1 MLFDIRGRRKRFI
14 QVIYVALAVLMGGG
28 LVLFGIGGGTSGGLL
43 DGLGISGG
51 TSSDPRFDDRIER
64 AQETLETSPDDE
76 KALLSLAE
84 AHFLKAQT
92 ELEVDEQGR
101 QSVTEEAQA
110 DYVAAI
116 EAWETYLATK
126 PEKPDDSVA
135 ALVLRAY
142 GFTISLDDLPSELKT
157 EVKGAYE
164 AANVVAE
171 SQPSFGTYLTLT
183 QAALLAGEEKAAKE
197 AEKKTLAEA
206 PDESSK
212 TAAKSQIASA
222 KQQAD
227 VVQKYIEGK
236 APTTAEGP
244 NPLSGIGGG
253 LAPTDPAAPT
263 EPAPAPVPEPTGGG
277 AGKPTGGDNGKK

>member
-51 TSSDPRFDDRIER
+51 GSSSDPQFDDRIER
-64 AQETLETSPDDE
+64 AQTTLETSPDDE

-101 QSVTEEAQA
+101 QTVTEEAES
-110 DYVAAI
+110 DYTAAI
-116 EAWETYLATK
+116 EAWETYLDTK

-142 GFTISLDDLPSELKT
+142 GYTLSLDDLPAELKT

-171 SQPSFGTYLTLT
+171 AQPSFGTYLTLT
-183 QAALLAGEEKAAKE
+183 QTALLAGEDKAAKE
-197 AEKKTLAEA
+197 AEKKTFAEA
-206 PDESSK
+206 PDETSK
-212 TAAKSQIASA
+212 SAAKSQIASA
-222 KQQAD
+222 KRQAV
-227 VVQKYIEGK
+227 VVQQYIEGK
-236 APTTAEGP
+236 APATAAEGP
-244 NPLSGIGGG
+244 NPLSGLGGG
-253 LAPTDPAAPT
+253 LAPTDPAAGA
-263 EPAPAPVPEPTGGG
+263 EPAPVPEPTGGG
-277 AGKPTGGDNGKK
+277 NGKK

>member
-1 MLFDIRGRRKRFI
+1 
-14 QVIYVALAVLMGGG
+14 VALAVLMGGG

-51 TSSDPRFDDRIER
+51 GTSSDPQFDDRIER
-64 AQETLETSPDDE
+64 AQATLETSPDDE

-84 AHFLKAQT
+84 AHFLRAQT

-101 QSVTEEAQA
+101 QTVTEEAQS
-110 DYVAAI
+110 DYAAAI
-116 EAWETYLATK
+116 EAWETYLGTE

-142 GFTISLDDLPSELKT
+142 GYTISLDDLPSELKT

-164 AANVVAE
+164 AANVVAQ

-183 QAALLAGEEKAAKE
+183 QTALLAGEDKAAKE

-222 KQQAD
+222 KQQAV

-244 NPLSGIGGG
+244 NPLSGLGGG
-253 LAPTDPAAPT
+253 LAPTDPAAGA
-263 EPAPAPVPEPTGGG
+263 EPPPVPEPTGGG
-277 AGKPTGGDNGKK
+277 DGKK